1 VASLQ
6 RNGGG
11 SVGRPLSEINVTP
24 FVDVM
29 LVLLVIFMVT
39 APMMQSGVD
48 VDLPKTSTQP
58 LRLQDE
64 PLILTVKKTG
74 KVFLGKTEVPI
85 EELQT
90 KLTAIFEGR
99 DSKELFLRAD
109 REAPYGMVAKAMAA
123 AREAGAAK
131 LGMVTEP
138 ED

>member
-1 VASLQ
+1 VGAQ
-6 RNGGG
+6 RQNG
-11 SVGRPLSEINVTP
+11 SFGRPLSEINVTP

-39 APMMQSGVD
+39 APMMQTGVD

-58 LRLQDE
+58 LRLQDD
-64 PLILTVKKTG
+64 PLILSVKKTG
-74 KVFLGKTEVPI
+74 KVFLGKTEVPMDQ
-85 EELQT
+85 LQT
-90 KLTAIFEGR
+90 KLAAIFEGR

-109 REAPYGMVAKAMAA
+109 RDAPYGLVAKAMAA